1 MSKKDYKKGISDA
14 MEAYEAFSE
23 KQEAATRHVAKQVD
37 KVAGTVDKLGDK
49 IGEITDYITDQ
60 EKAELYRLNT
70 PVDIADLGN
79 QEKKMLLAILYQLA
93 ADESEATKEQQN
105 YIRAVQKYLI
115 IFNPQTEIDLEIVEN
130 IEDVAAQKAILQAV
144 LEFFYLGT
152 HPKSYTED
160 QLDFLECFQLNRK
173 TRKEIMNYIEA
184 MAEAVGR
191 DGIAEKYGFVPQDD
205 AMKDRSYGDNGPVSS
220 EVADWCIE
228 NAYDLIETKD
238 YYCRIETHNE
248 PATFTIIHKKSGEIR
263 TVPFDQDWKISF
275 HFVPS
280 RNCAI
285 QENHIYFPV
294 SKRNK
299 EIISTKWVD
308 VDTASASWMFLE
320 GEFSLTSFDWNWD
333 RAKKIT
339 VSDGILV
346 WNGTSYWFDLMRDGR
361 MYKMLLPFICISS
374 IACEG
379 RILMIGEH
387 QDTEEVWLY
396 WHDPVKNQTYKAMK
410 SPLCASG
417 ADNLLGY
424 YDEDATAEIIAAQRV
439 GDHLALI
446 FNHYDGSDDR
456 RILCK
461 YSLDGNTG
469 SLEIICEGDID
480 EDMEFCTTL
489 LTETETETGMRI
501 CALQNIVKHEIS
513 DDDDRDAE
521 YFDCTTMEKIDI
533 KEAEDIRIY
542 GDYLFKRDGK
552 TWCKTNIHSNQRWE
566 ML

>member
-14 MEAYEAFSE
+14 MEAYGDFSE
-23 KQEAATRHVAKQVD
+23 KQEAATRHVAEQVD
-37 KVAGTVDKLGDK
+37 KVAGKVDKLGDK

-115 IFNPQTEIDLEIVEN
+115 IFNPQTEIDLEVVEN

-173 TRKEIMNYIEA
+173 TRKEIMKHIET

-220 EVADWCIE
+220 EVADWCIKQ
-228 NAYDLIETKD
+228 DSLIETIN
-238 YYCRIETHNE
+238 YYCAVRSKDTEITFELQNKRTSESCLLKAEGNWWIQSNCVHGNTVFIFAVGTNDRRARRIFVVDADLKSVRAISVDL
-248 PATFTIIHKKSGEIR
+248 PADVSNINAITFGRMAKISADAAYLLFSDYFIQCLIDWKHGDRKIKFS
-263 TVPFDQDWKISF
+263 VPF
-275 HFVPS
+275 
-280 RNCAI
+280 
-285 QENHIYFPV
+285 HI
-294 SKRNK
+294 
-299 EIISTKWVD
+299 E
-308 VDTASASWMFLE
+308 SAV
-320 GEFSLTSFDWNWD
+320 TCD
-333 RAKKIT
+333 
-339 VSDGILV
+339 
-346 WNGTSYWFDLMRDGR
+346 
-361 MYKMLLPFICISS
+361 
-374 IACEG
+374 G
-379 RILMIGEH
+379 RILMIGTH
-387 QDTEEVWLY
+387 QDAEEVWLY
-396 WHDPVKNQTYKAMK
+396 WHDPVKNQTYKAIS
-410 SPLCASG
+410 SPLYA
-417 ADNLLGY
+417 ADSDKLLGY
-424 YDEDATAEIIAAQRV
+424 YDEDSTEEIIAAHRV
-439 GDHLALI
+439 GNHLVLI
-446 FNHYDGSDDR
+446 LEHFTGIDVQK
-456 RILCK
+456 ILCK

-469 SLEIICEGDID
+469 SLEVICEGDID

-489 LTETETETGMRI
+489 LAETETEIGTRI
-501 CALQNIVKHEIS
+501 CALKNIVKHEIS
-513 DDDDRDAE
+513 DDADRDTE

-552 TWCKTNIHSNQRWE
+552 TWCKTNIHSNQCWE
-566 ML
+566 VL

>member
-1 MSKKDYKKGISDA
+1 MSKKDYKRGISDA
-14 MEAYEAFSE
+14 MEAYGDFSE
-23 KQEAATRHVAKQVD
+23 KQEAATRHVAEQVG
-37 KVAGTVDKLGDK
+37 KVAGKVDKLGDK
-49 IGEITDYITDQ
+49 ICEITNYITDQ

-93 ADESEATKEQQN
+93 ADESETTEEQQN
-105 YIRAVQKYLI
+105 YIRAVQKYLT
-115 IFNPQTEIDLEIVEN
+115 IFNPQTEIDLEVVEN

-173 TRKEIMNYIEA
+173 TRKEIMNHIET

-205 AMKDRSYGDNGPVSS
+205 AIQELSYADNGPVSS
-220 EVADWCIE
+220 EVADWCIKQ
-228 NAYDLIETKD
+228 YRLIEAANYFCVVNCKD
-238 YYCRIETHNE
+238 TEI
-248 PATFTIIHKKSGEIR
+248 TFELRHKKTNESYLLKEDGNWDFESSCVHENTISIFADETNDR
-263 TVPFDQDWKISF
+263 KARRIFVVDADLKSVRAISVDLPTDVRNVDAFIISRVAKINLDTNGLLFKDRFNLYWIDWKHGDRKFRIFVPFCI
-275 HFVPS
+275 
-280 RNCAI
+280 
-285 QENHIYFPV
+285 E
-294 SKRNK
+294 
-299 EIISTKWVD
+299 
-308 VDTASASWMFLE
+308 SAM
-320 GEFSLTSFDWNWD
+320 
-333 RAKKIT
+333 
-339 VSDGILV
+339 
-346 WNGTSYWFDLMRDGR
+346 
-361 MYKMLLPFICISS
+361 
-374 IACEG
+374 ACDG
-379 RILMIGEH
+379 RILMIGKH

-396 WHDPVKNQTYKAMK
+396 WHDPIKNQTYKAIS
-410 SPLCASG
+410 SPLYASG
-417 ADNLLGY
+417 SDNLLGY
-424 YDEDATAEIIAAQRV
+424 YDEDATVEIIAAHRM
-439 GDHLALI
+439 GNHLVLI
-446 FNHYDGSDDR
+446 LKHYDGDDC

-461 YSLDGNTG
+461 YSLNGNTG

-489 LTETETETGMRI
+489 LAETETETGTRI
-501 CALQNIVKHEIS
+501 CALKNIVKHEIS
-513 DDDDRDAE
+513 DDADRDAE
-521 YFDCTTMEKIDI
+521 YFDCATMEKIDI